1 MNLAA
6 LDLGSNS
13 FHLLVARAN
22 PTGGLTKLTSHKE
35 LLRLGGVVKAHGRLP
50 APVFQEALDAVAR
63 MTAIARAFRA
73 ERLVAAGTSALR
85 DAANGLE
92 FCQLASRRFGVAVR
106 LLSGREEGE
115 IVYRGARHGCSG
127 LPRRV
132 AVVDIGGGSVEIAI
146 GEGNALV
153 EVESLPLGFLRL
165 SEGLAGSHSAL
176 HEQVRA
182 RVIAD
187 PTGVLARLRE
197 QQPEAWLFS
206 GGTARALGSLA
217 GAAGRELGASELRRL
232 AVEVA
237 IATPEE
243 RAARGVDPARTETLG
258 VGASVFGAL
267 VETLGIARLRIA
279 RGGLREGLL
288 LRELS
293 DMEAAPTR
301 PCFDAPE
308 APPLGRELVLA

>member
-35 LLRLGGVVKAHGRLP
+35 VLRLGGVVKAHGRLP
-50 APVFQEALDAVAR
+50 APVFQTALDAVAR

-73 ERLVAAGTSALR
+73 ERMIAAGTSALR
-85 DAANGLE
+85 DAENGLE
-92 FCQLASRRFGVAVR
+92 FCQLASRRFDVAVR

-115 IVYRGARHGCSG
+115 IVYRGARYGCSD

-132 AVVDIGGGSVEIAI
+132 AVVDIGGGSVEGAI
-146 GEGNALV
+146 GEGETLTQ
-153 EVESLPLGFLRL
+153 VESLPLGFLRL
-165 SEGLAGSHSAL
+165 SEGLAGSRGAL

-187 PTGVLARLRE
+187 PRGVLARLRE

-206 GGTARALGSLA
+206 GGTARALGALA
-217 GAAGRELGASELRRL
+217 GAAGRELGAAELRRL

-237 IATPEE
+237 VATPDTL
-243 RAARGVDPARTETLG
+243 ASRGVDPARTETLG

-267 VETLGIARLRIA
+267 VETLGLSRLRIA

-288 LRELS
+288 LQELS
-293 DMEAAPTR
+293 DMAAAPTR
-301 PCFDAPE
+301 PFLEAPE
-308 APPLGRELVLA
+308 PPLGRELVLA